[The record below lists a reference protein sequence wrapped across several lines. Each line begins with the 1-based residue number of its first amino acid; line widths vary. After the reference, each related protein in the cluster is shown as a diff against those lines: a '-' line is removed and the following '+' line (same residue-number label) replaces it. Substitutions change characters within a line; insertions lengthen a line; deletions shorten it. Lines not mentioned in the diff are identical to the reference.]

1 MSDITSIVLS
11 GILPANPT
19 ALDYARNR
27 LTVEHFPQLPKPQVS
42 VDRTIYQIIEAYAEK
57 YGEIVRAEVFEDML
71 SRSGWDASRTLLLVE
86 AFNQCC
92 QADVSEAEFRYAVDS
107 LIDTYVTH
115 QTGEAFAVGFD
126 ILEKGAVVDG
136 TTLQGHEAARAYF
149 NRRSTEIEENVTIDE
164 APEGDIRESP
174 EEFLRQ
180 YSERKNYSNSGVY
193 TGIQGLDQATGGLQN
208 GELCLLAAYTNQ
220 GKTQFVTQ
228 WAWHAAVIQGKNVFF
243 GTTETVRDQV
253 WRRIVARHSR
263 QTQFGLPN
271 GLDVSKI
278 KDGTLNHDELEVL
291 GAVLADLRDG
301 DYGKLFI
308 SQMPSRAT
316 LSFLEQRMQRQQK
329 KWNVDLVVFDYL
341 ALLTPEVKRG
351 NEREEF
357 NDIFRGVKKMITA
370 FNNGVGVPF
379 VSPWQ
384 MSRSA
389 YQEALKTQ
397 GYNIGSLS
405 DTSESEKSADLV
417 VSLLRDPPTANEA
430 TISKLKARD
439 SATMMPITVQLDYR
453 NSYLGD
459 TAAVSSSDFNLG
471 FGDFGG

>member
-1 MSDITSIVLS
+1 LSEIASIVLS
-11 GILPANPT
+11 GILPHNPQD
-19 ALDYARNR
+19 LDYARTR
-27 LTVEHFPQLPKPQVS
+27 LTVDHFPLLPKTQVS
-42 VDRTIYQIIEAYAEK
+42 VDRTIYQIIDAYAEK

-71 SRSGWDASRTLLLVE
+71 SRSGLDPSRILLLRE
-86 AFNQCC
+86 AFNQYCETE
-92 QADVSEAEFRYAVDS
+92 VSASEFRYAVDS
-107 LIDTYVTH
+107 LIDSYVTH

-126 ILEKGAVVDG
+126 ILEKGTVVDG
-136 TTLQGHEAARAYF
+136 VTLQGHEAARQYF
-149 NRRSTEIEENVTIDE
+149 NRRAIEIEENVTVDE
-164 APEGDIRESP
+164 APEGDIREDP

-180 YSERKNYSNSGVY
+180 YAERKNYSNSGVY

-228 WAWHAAVIQGKNVFF
+228 WAWHAAVIQKKNVFF

-253 WRRIVARHSR
+253 WRRMVARHSR
-263 QTQFGLPN
+263 QTQFGLPS

-278 KDGTLNHDELEVL
+278 KDGTLNHDELQVL
-291 GAVLADLRDG
+291 VDVLSDLRDG
-301 DYGKLFI
+301 DYGKIFI

-316 LSFLEQRMQRQQK
+316 LSYLEQRMQRQQK
-329 KWNVDLVVFDYL
+329 QWNIDLVVFDYL

-384 MSRSA
+384 MSRAA

-397 GYNIGSLS
+397 GYTIGALS
-405 DTSESEKSADLV
+405 DTSESEKTADLV

-430 TISKLKARD
+430 TIAKLKARD
-439 SATMMPITVQLDYR
+439 SATMMPITVHLDYR

-459 TAAVSSSDFNLG
+459 TAAASSSDFAIG
-471 FGDFGG
+471 FGDF

>member
-1 MSDITSIVLS
+1 LSDIASIVLS
-11 GILPANPT
+11 GILPAKPY
-19 ALDYARNR
+19 ALEYARER
-27 LTVEHFPQLPKPQVS
+27 LTLDHFPLLPKPQIS
-42 VDRTIYQIIEAYAEK
+42 VDRTIYQIIDAYAER

-71 SRSGWDASRTLLLVE
+71 SRSGLDPSRILLLRE
-86 AFNQCC
+86 TFNQYCET
-92 QADVSEAEFRYAVDS
+92 DVTDSEFRYAVDS

-136 TTLQGHEAARAYF
+136 TTLQGHEAARQYF
-149 NRRSTEIEENVTIDE
+149 NRRATEIEENVNVDE
-164 APEGDIRESP
+164 APEGDIREDP
-174 EEFLRQ
+174 NEFLRQ
-180 YSERKNYSNSGVY
+180 YAERKNLSTSGVF

-228 WAWHAAVIQGKNVFF
+228 WAWHAAIMQGKNVFF

-253 WRRIVARHSR
+253 WRRLVARHSR
-263 QTQFGLPN
+263 QPQFGLPS
-271 GLDVSKI
+271 GLNVSRI
-278 KDGTLNHDELEVL
+278 KDGTLSHDELQVL
-291 GAVLADLRDG
+291 GDVLTDLRDG

-329 KWNVDLVVFDYL
+329 NWNIDLVVFDYL
-341 ALLTPEVKRG
+341 ALLTAEVKRG

-357 NDIFRGVKKMITA
+357 NDIFRGIKKMITA
-370 FNNGVGVPF
+370 FNNGKGVPF

-384 MSRSA
+384 MSRAA
-389 YQEALKTQ
+389 YQDALKTQ
-397 GYNIGSLS
+397 GYTIGALS
-405 DTSESEKSADLV
+405 DTSESEKTADLV

-430 TISKLKARD
+430 AIQILKARD
-439 SATMMPITVQLDYR
+439 SATMQPVTVQLDYS

-459 TAAVSSSDFNLG
+459 SSAVTASDFTFG
-471 FGDFGG
+471 YGDF